1 MGRAPSLEEAH
12 RISLGRISTQAST
25 PLYANIFDATAVMD
39 ETGISLPSL
48 PPSLST
54 LVTIGGGGAASFF
67 GPSDVGSTIT
77 TPQPRR
83 RWPRSAM
90 AAAAALIIQ
99 EMEEERTRPRP
110 LARSLARSLDRFY
123 IEDDSR
129 PKPLSRSILPVDHRP
144 PTATDRCV
152 TGLLIAKMR
161 PRRDTPMGL
170 ALEG

>member
-1 MGRAPSLEEAH
+1 MGTSTSRGLGMGRAPSLEEAH

-110 LARSLARSLDRFY
+110 LARWTDFISKTPRGRSRSLVPSF
-123 IEDDSR
+123 
-129 PKPLSRSILPVDHRP
+129 LSTTDHRP
-144 PTATDRCV
+144 RPTDA
-152 TGLLIAKMR
+152 
-161 PRRDTPMGL
+161 
-170 ALEG
+170 